1 MDAGP
6 GRSADAVRR
15 VLPTAAVAGHEQ
27 QVSTD
32 HANVSIAVDGRW
44 LVKWFRRPITDADL
58 YVLVLLTERGFAHM
72 PAHLGALHDGDAVVA
87 VVSELLPGAT
97 DGWVWFVDDV
107 LAWLDTGTGLDALVH
122 TAASMGTIAAR
133 LHVALADPD
142 VDVVVDVERV
152 PLDAVRSLVAERR
165 EAAISHTDGDAGL
178 RLRLRLAQIDAA
190 LSTLDTLGPVPMQRV
205 HGDLHA
211 GQFLRGDDHDRL
223 VLTDFDGDP
232 MTASADRLA
241 VQPAERDLAGLVQSI
256 DHVGRVAARRRP
268 GADVSA
274 FVEAAVDAALRAYAA
289 VRPYDDALLW
299 PLRVAQELHEYAYA
313 ALHLPVWGYV
323 PDAAMCHLFPEED
336 PA

>member
-1 MDAGP
+1 MDAGS
-6 GRSADAVRR
+6 GGSAEAVRH
-15 VLPTAAVAGHEQ
+15 VLPNAVVAGHEQ

-58 YVLVLLTERGFAHM
+58 HVLVLLTERGFAHM

-107 LAWLDTGTGLDALVH
+107 LAWLDSGAGLDDLVR
-122 TAASMGTIAAR
+122 TAASMGTIAGR
-133 LHVALADPD
+133 LHLALAEHD
-142 VDVVVDVERV
+142 VQRV
-152 PLDAVRSLVAERR
+152 PLGSLRSLVSERR
-165 EAAISHTDGDAGL
+165 EAAITHTAGDAGL
-178 RLRLRLAQIDAA
+178 RLRLRLGQIDAA
-190 LSTLDTLGPVPMQRV
+190 LSALDTLGPVPMQRV

-211 GQFLRGDDHDRL
+211 GQFLRGDDRDRL

-256 DHVGRVAARRRP
+256 DHVGRVAVRRRP
-268 GADVSA
+268 GADVSP
-274 FVEAAVDAALRAYAA
+274 FVAAAVDAALGAYAE

>member
-1 MDAGP
+1 MDAGS

-15 VLPTAAVAGHEQ
+15 VLPTAVVAGHEQ

-44 LVKWFRRPITDADL
+44 LVKWFRRPISAADL
-58 YVLVLLTERGFAHM
+58 HVLVLLTERGFADM
-72 PAHLGALHDGDAVVA
+72 PAYLGALHDGDAVVA

-107 LAWLDTGTGLDALVH
+107 LAWLDTGVGLDALVH

-133 LHVALADPD
+133 LHLALADPD
-142 VDVVVDVERV
+142 VAPV
-152 PLDAVRSLVAERR
+152 PLDAVRGLVAERR
-165 EAAISHTDGDAGL
+165 EAAITHTDGDAGL
-178 RLRLRLAQIDAA
+178 RLRLRIGQIDTA
-190 LSTLDTLGPVPMQRV
+190 LSALDTLGPVPMQRV

-211 GQFLRGDDHDRL
+211 GQFLRGDDRDRL

-268 GADVSA
+268 GADVSPFIA
-274 FVEAAVDAALRAYAA
+274 PAVDAALRAYGS

-323 PDAAMCHLFPEED
+323 PDAGMCHLFPEED